1 MLFLYLKNSPGGNF
15 EKTFWKEVLG
25 LITPIL
31 VCLVMIAVGF
41 VLGSSYTDY
50 KIGTTAVGTLRVI
63 EDDEQPYIFLELK
76 DSVDNVVIN
85 KHVYLD
91 VEYTKQYSHK

>member
-1 MLFLYLKNSPGGNF
+1 M
-15 EKTFWKEVLG
+15 
-25 LITPIL
+25 ITPIL

-41 VLGSSYTDY
+41 VLGSSYMDY